1 MTEKVTE
8 VCRSE
13 GGMEV
18 LEAKLDVHV
27 VRECV
32 EGEREVE
39 RKYQENKE
47 RLKMAS
53 WRREEQ
59 QQSE

>member
-1 MTEKVTE
+1 
-8 VCRSE
+8 
-13 GGMEV
+13 MEV
-18 LEAKLDVHV
+18 EEAKLDVHV
-27 VRECV
+27 VTESV
-32 EGEREVE
+32 ESEREVE
-39 RKYQENKE
+39 RKYQENEE

>member
-1 MTEKVTE
+1 M
-8 VCRSE
+8 CRSE
-13 GGMEV
+13 SGMEV